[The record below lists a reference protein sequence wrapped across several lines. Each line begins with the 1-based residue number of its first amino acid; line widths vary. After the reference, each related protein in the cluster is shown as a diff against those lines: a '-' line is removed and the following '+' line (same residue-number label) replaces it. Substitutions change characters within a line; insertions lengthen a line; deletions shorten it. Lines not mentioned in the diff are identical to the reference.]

1 MNTLTPKQIEDLL
14 NIGYSIKT
22 DEKSL
27 QIQREVLYSLISK
40 VYQLGFKK
48 GSDHDIGRST

>member
-1 MNTLTPKQIEDLL
+1 MNHLTTKQIEDLL

-22 DEKSL
+22 DEKTL
-27 QIQREVLYSLISK
+27 QLERDILYSLISK

-48 GSDHDIGRST
+48 GQEWQQMTY

>member
-1 MNTLTPKQIEDLL
+1 MNTLTLKQIEDLL

-22 DEKSL
+22 DEKAL
-27 QIQREVLYSLISK
+27 QIEREVLYSLVAK

-48 GSDHDIGRST
+48 GSEVHG